1 LYAVLVR
8 IRRAS
13 GIFRQQQRG
22 AGSMKRTAAIC
33 IAIAGTVL
41 WTIAHAADTYPVKP
55 VRIIT
60 PYVAGGNAD
69 IQARYIAERLGEALG
84 KQFVVDNRG
93 GANGIIGLELAARSP
108 PDGYTLLFVA
118 NTYTVTPSLL
128 SKVPYDTIRDFQP
141 ITLVGETPELFIGN
155 TALAANN
162 VKEVIALAKSRP
174 GQLNYGSTGNGSPS
188 HVSGALFEL
197 LAGVKLVHV
206 AYKGMPASNLG
217 VMTGQIQLGFPS
229 LTSVYSL
236 VKAGKLKA
244 FAITTK
250 KRSALAPDIP
260 TMDEAGVPGYE
271 ASIWNG
277 VLAPT
282 GTPKAIVNLL
292 HDTIVQ
298 ILKSPQAAERYAAVG
313 AEIRYNSPEEFA
325 VLIRTE
331 TAKWAKVIK
340 AAGIRVE

>member
-1 LYAVLVR
+1 MMRFAVLC
-8 IRRAS
+8 
-13 GIFRQQQRG
+13 
-22 AGSMKRTAAIC
+22 TAV
-33 IAIAGTVL
+33 AGTIL
-41 WTIAHAADTYPVKP
+41 GAPAQAADPYPVKP
-55 VRIIT
+55 VRMIV

-84 KQFVVDNRG
+84 KQFIVDNRG
-93 GANGIIGLELAARSP
+93 GANGMIGFELAARSP
-108 PDGYTLLFVA
+108 PDGYTLVFVA
-118 NTYTVTPSLL
+118 NTYTVTPSLYA
-128 SKVPYDTIRDFQP
+128 KVPYDTIKDFQP

-155 TALAANN
+155 ASLPASS
-162 VKEVIALAKSRP
+162 VKEVVALAKSRP

-188 HVSGALFEL
+188 HLSGALLEL

-206 AYKGMPASNLG
+206 PYKGMPASNMG

-229 LTSVYSL
+229 FTSVFPL

-250 KRSALAPDIP
+250 KRSSLAPDIP

-277 VLAPT
+277 VLVPT
-282 GTPKAIVNLL
+282 GTPKAIVNRL
-292 HDTIVQ
+292 HATILAT
-298 ILKSPQAAERYAAVG
+298 LKSPQAVERYANVG

-325 VLIRTE
+325 VLIRAE
-331 TAKWAKVIK
+331 LAKWAKVIK
-340 AAGIRVE
+340 AAGIRIDGER